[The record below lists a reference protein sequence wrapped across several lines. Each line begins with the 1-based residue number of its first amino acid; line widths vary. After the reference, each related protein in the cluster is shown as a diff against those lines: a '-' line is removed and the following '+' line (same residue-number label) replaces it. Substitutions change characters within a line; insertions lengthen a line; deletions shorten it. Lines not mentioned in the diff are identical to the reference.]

1 MGGSVLKLTVVG
13 IGPGNEENM
22 TLRAAKALEEAQV
35 IVGYQVY
42 VNLVKE
48 RYPGKEYL
56 TTGMTREAQR
66 CRMALEEA
74 KKGKT
79 VAMVCSGDSGVYG
92 MAALC
97 YELRGE
103 EAAPEIE
110 VVPGL
115 TAACSGGAVL
125 GAPLTHDFAV
135 ISLSDRLTPWEKI
148 EKRLRCAAEADFAI
162 AIYNPKSKGRPE
174 HLARACDLLLEILPE
189 TRLCGVV
196 RNIGRE
202 GEEARLMTLRQLR
215 DYDADMFCTVF
226 IGNEMTRS
234 IAGKLVTPRGYR
246 DE

>member
-22 TLRAAKALEEAQV
+22 TLRARKALEEAQV

-42 VNLVKE
+42 VNLVKD
-48 RYPGKEYL
+48 RYPGKEFM
-56 TTGMTREAQR
+56 TTGMTHETQR

-74 KKGKT
+74 KKGKN

-97 YELRGE
+97 FELRGE
-103 EAAPEIE
+103 EQEPQIE

-148 EKRLRCAAEADFAI
+148 EKRLRCAAEGDFAI

-174 HLARACDLLLEILPE
+174 HLARACDILLEILPE

-196 RNIGRE
+196 RNIGRT
-202 GEEARLMTLRQLR
+202 GEEARLMTLKELR
-215 DYDADMFCTVF
+215 HYDADMFCTLF
-226 IGNEMTRS
+226 IGNEMTRA
-234 IAGKLVTPRGYR
+234 IAGRLVTPRGYR